1 MNKMHFLRQN
11 KLFLTVFLLVTGAL
25 YSAFAL
31 PGVTQ
36 SLPDASGQ
44 FVFYRDNS
52 FERESYFGIVYFD
65 ESSVGLRY
73 FAPAVLDSYPMKPK
87 KDVYILFSLD
97 STKKHI
103 ELTGERILTTV
114 TPDDTDLINY
124 LHDMLYELTSRR
136 SKAGIID
143 KTQKIEQEY
152 EQFGG
157 YVNIL
162 FNPAVPVFNIQ
173 KIIDKDGKTVF
184 SLITAGQLTSS
195 QDDSFAAFEGLPLK
209 TEDDHNLT
217 LQKNPKK
224 QKITYQK
231 DNKHSQ
237 KITLDSNW
245 QASAENLYNISKS
258 GVLAMDIIPATEETV
273 ELTMQNLERSMILGR
288 QESYPYIESMQ
299 VSENKNGKM
308 YTNIFY
314 NDISKSFTKDY
325 KIIKRLNDNSIAI
338 LTFTVFYGAYKE
350 NAGYFDKILKSYS
363 VN

>member
-1 MNKMHFLRQN
+1 MKR
-11 KLFLTVFLLVTGAL
+11 FLTFAISLFITTLT
-25 YSAFAL
+25 YAL
-31 PGVTQ
+31 PGITQ
-36 SLPDASGQ
+36 ILPDTSGQ
-44 FVFYRDNS
+44 FVFYRDTS

-65 ESSVGLRY
+65 ESTVGLRY
-73 FAPAVLDSYPMKPK
+73 FAPAVLDSYPMQPK

-97 STKKHI
+97 STKNHI
-103 ELTGERILTTV
+103 ELLGERILTTV
-114 TPDDTDLINY
+114 TPEDTDLINY

-136 SKAGIID
+136 SKAGIVE
-143 KTQKIEQEY
+143 TSQVIEQEY

-162 FNPAVPVFNIQ
+162 FNPVVPIFNIQ
-173 KIIDKDGKTVF
+173 KIISKDGKTVF

-195 QDDSFAAFEGLPLK
+195 QDESFAAFEGLPLK

-217 LQKNPKK
+217 LQKKPKK
-224 QKITYQK
+224 QKISYKK
-231 DNKHSQ
+231 DEKHTQ
-237 KITLDSNW
+237 KINLDSNW

-258 GVLAMDIIPATEETV
+258 GVLAMDIIPASADTV
-273 ELTMQNLERSMILGR
+273 AQTMQNLKRSMILGR

-299 VSENKNGKM
+299 VSEDKNGTM

-325 KIIKRLNDNSIAI
+325 KIIKQLDDNSIAI
-338 LTFTVFYGAYKE
+338 LTFTVFYGAYKS
-350 NAGYFDKILKSYS
+350 NAKYFDKILKSYS

>member
-11 KLFLTVFLLVTGAL
+11 KLFLTVLLFVTGAL

-44 FVFYRDNS
+44 FVFYRDYS

-73 FAPAVLDSYPMKPK
+73 FAPAVLDSYPMQPK

-97 STKKHI
+97 PAKKHI
-103 ELTGERILTTV
+103 ELKGERILTTV
-114 TPDDTDLINY
+114 TPEDTDLINY
-124 LHDMLYELTSRR
+124 LHDMLYELNSRR

-143 KTQKIEQEY
+143 KTQTIEQEY

-162 FNPAVPVFNIQ
+162 FNPVVPVFNIQ
-173 KIIDKDGKTVF
+173 KIFNKDGKAVF

-195 QDDSFAAFEGLPLK
+195 QDDSFAAFTGLPLK
-209 TEDDHNLT
+209 TEDDHNLS
-217 LQKNPKK
+217 LQKKPSKLKVSYKK
-224 QKITYQK
+224 DEKHVQKI
-231 DNKHSQ
+231 N
-237 KITLDSNW
+237 LDSNW
-245 QASAENLYNISKS
+245 EASAENLYNLSKS
-258 GVLAMDIIPATEETV
+258 GVLAMDIIPSTAETV
-273 ELTMQNLERSMILGR
+273 ELTMQNLKRSMILGR

-299 VSENKNGKM
+299 ISEGKNGTT

-325 KIIKRLNDNSIAI
+325 KIIKKLDDNSIAI
-338 LTFTVFYGAYKE
+338 LTFTVFYGAYKA
-350 NAGYFDKILKSYS
+350 NAKYFDKILKSYS